1 LGLSLS
7 GKYSITDVSVD
18 RHKFLRHIKIIF
30 KNTIMKKLYTFIMFS
45 LLTSMAVAQVT
56 KDDVSVIQSAF
67 GKEKEELVKKYMA
80 IPAELDAAFW
90 STYDQYE
97 EERKGLGREKIAIID
112 EYVKNYETL
121 DDKKAAE
128 LMTRKLKL
136 GDSYS
141 KMQRK
146 YFDALSK
153 VIGGKNAVK
162 FFQLEDYLE
171 NIIRLGIQDS
181 IPFIGELDASKIKAA
196 GQ

>member
-1 LGLSLS
+1 
-7 GKYSITDVSVD
+7 
-18 RHKFLRHIKIIF
+18 
-30 KNTIMKKLYTFIMFS
+30 MKKLYTFIMFS